1 MYHRPSGRVLLY
13 TKGGRGKGASA
24 SEYELSDP
32 QLSDLIDPDLLEQLH
47 EEVEL
52 LEVRAGRRMVDSFCY

>member
-1 MYHRPSGRVLLY
+1 LY

-24 SEYELSDP
+24 SEFELSDP
-32 QLSDLIDPDLLEQLH
+32 QLSTLIEPDLLEQLH